1 MREDPPRLGEGRGD
15 REGRGGEG
23 GAKEEG
29 AWGAGHAAGRTLPRR
44 APSPRGPRREGP
56 AIPFAS
62 TPPPPHPR
70 APRAPRVRTS
80 HPPPPSF
87 PASVLACGPPY
98 PLVVRR
104 WQAVGNGRERL
115 GAGRAGWWGRCS
127 SSFACACAPPP
138 ALLLVPVLL
147 LSPRRRALAPPPGKI
162 FSSRGAGPWGRQ
174 MGGQTG
180 GLTDG
185 CADGRTHGWM
195 GKREGRGM
203 RGERVVIA
211 GRRSVRHWTAGG
223 AGDDDGQMV
232 AERAGGAGAGRGGA
246 GRLRASDRTS
256 TVDGRRLDGRARRR
270 CRSTFDDAP
279 SARSRGR
286 WDELLLLLE

>member
-1 MREDPPRLGEGRGD
+1 MGGGSRGRPH
-15 REGRGGEG
+15 
-23 GAKEEG
+23 ASP
-29 AWGAGHAAGRTLPRR
+29 AGTKSARAEARR
-44 APSPRGPRREGP
+44 SSNPL
-56 AIPFAS
+56 
-62 TPPPPHPR
+62 
-70 APRAPRVRTS
+70 RV
-80 HPPPPSF
+80 HPPPSPPPRPPRPARPHIPPTPPLF
-87 PASVLACGPPY
+87 PCFRARLWAPLSACCATVAGGGEWPG
-98 PLVVRR
+98 
-104 WQAVGNGRERL
+104 AVGRGTRRVVGALLLLLRL
-115 GAGRAGWWGRCS
+115 RLRP
-127 SSFACACAPPP
+127 PPP

-174 MGGQTG
+174 TGGLTG

-232 AERAGGAGAGRGGA
+232 AERAGAGRGGA
-246 GRLRASDRTS
+246 ERGGCERAI
-256 TVDGRRLDGRARRR
+256 ARRR
-270 CRSTFDDAP
+270 STADVSMAEPDVAVVRRSMTLP
-279 SARSRGR
+279 PRARADVGTSCCCC
-286 WDELLLLLE
+286 